1 MIFHI
6 LWDQGLLRRGSFE
19 DLVFRLVL
27 FHRSLEGS
35 SLNQNLV
42 NLNKMERI
50 NYCDEQLFD
59 LIKILMIADNQ
70 AYLLLGYTRQYRETE
85 KIKILS

>member
-1 MIFHI
+1 
-6 LWDQGLLRRGSFE
+6 
-19 DLVFRLVL
+19 
-27 FHRSLEGS
+27 
-35 SLNQNLV
+35 
-42 NLNKMERI
+42 MERI